1 MLSVD
6 MLVDQIYE
14 DRLIK
19 RDLHGF
25 VTWVPILCA
34 YFRTPLFHSTQA
46 KYYEKVVAAFEQR
59 PNHDQICLAT
69 TPVIYRVHLSRKAP
83 IIGELSTIVDPFA

>member
-1 MLSVD
+1 MSLYSSRRRCNENNLQAAVLRIIAANMPDLPTHPLNSAIEKTHECTGVLQTTMLSVD

-25 VTWVPILCA
+25 VT
-34 YFRTPLFHSTQA
+34 
-46 KYYEKVVAAFEQR
+46 
-59 PNHDQICLAT
+59 
-69 TPVIYRVHLSRKAP
+69 
-83 IIGELSTIVDPFA
+83 